1 MSSNILELAQIIRR
15 ERRKREIPQNEIA
28 EYIGISQSFYSQFE
42 RGKTD
47 MKIAQIEKAVQFL
60 NLEISFIIKGFEN

>member
-47 MKIAQIEKAVQFL
+47 MKIAQVEKAVQFL
-60 NLEISFIIKGFEN
+60 NLEISFIIKGFED

>member
-60 NLEISFIIKGFEN
+60 NLKISFIIKGFDD

>member
-1 MSSNILELAQIIRR
+1 MSSTIKEISRIIRQ
-15 ERRKREIPQNEIA
+15 ERRKQEISQSDIA

-47 MKIAQIEKAVQFL
+47 MKITQVERAVQFL
-60 NLEISFIIKGFEN
+60 NLKISFIIREFGD